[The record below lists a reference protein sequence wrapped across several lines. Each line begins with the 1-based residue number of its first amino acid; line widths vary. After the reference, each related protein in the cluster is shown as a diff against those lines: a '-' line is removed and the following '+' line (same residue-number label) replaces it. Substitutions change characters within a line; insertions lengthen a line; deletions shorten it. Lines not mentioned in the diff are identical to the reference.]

1 MEKQGAAMGDRRAV
15 PDRRTVNRNM
25 FWRVTRRSLF
35 ANRGRLFVILL
46 ALGAGAAVTAA
57 LLNLQIDAKRRI
69 RSEFS
74 VLGPSALILPRE
86 GALTFAE
93 AVFDQLTLG
102 GQLANAE
109 ATLSLIGDVSS
120 EQSGQDSVRVVVTGI
135 RKLRKTDQI
144 AGIAR
149 PAGES
154 SPYND
159 RPGCTAGARVAS
171 RRKLKAGDKVI
182 LRNDGRVEPC
192 TIQSVSHT
200 GDARD
205 DQIMA
210 ELDAAQR
217 LAGAPGRVSLIQ
229 LSLEGNRAAQD
240 AYLAGFQQRFPDL
253 EVRPLREFTQAQLG
267 VYNRISGALTATV
280 AVVLLLTALCV
291 MAAMTNVAMER
302 RNDVGLMKAIGG
314 SVRRVLRLFLAE
326 AVLLGLVGGVLGA
339 AAGMLLSIGL
349 GKAVFGV
356 SAAPRLIVYPISVA
370 LTVIVAILAA
380 YPLRRIVQI
389 RPASVF
395 RGEE

>member
-154 SPYND
+154 
-159 RPGCTAGARVAS
+159 RRGCTAGARVAS
-171 RRKLKAGDKVI
+171 RRKLKAGDEVV